1 MVATTQSIL
10 IGTAISVLAGTSLCM
25 NLFVFFMILYGGFLK
40 STQSG
45 IYIFAL
51 ANVAGNALQMALS
64 TFYLGPISMIQVGK
78 IKNFELG

>member
-1 MVATTQSIL
+1 MNSTATVQSIL
-10 IGTAISVLAGTSLCM
+10 IGTGISTMAGISLCL

-51 ANVAGNALQMALS
+51 ANVGGNALQMALS
-64 TFYLGPISMIQVGK
+64 TFYLGPISIMQV
-78 IKNFELG
+78 NLF